1 MGQKNFHRLYNISL
15 GKKFTNGFIRNG
27 HDVLEISDRDFIRQ
41 NRNIFQ
47 AKNINKFQDYLVKTS
62 KNYNPD
68 LIFFGHTQNIS
79 IETIKEFKNLNENLI
94 ISQWNEDPV
103 MNSLNYSK
111 KNIQNITNYS
121 NIVDHN
127 FITTHPSVLKN

>member
-1 MGQKNFHRLYNISL
+1 MFWKLVIVITL
-15 GKKFTNGFIRNG
+15 DKI
-27 HDVLEISDRDFIRQ
+27 EIY
-41 NRNIFQ
+41 FQ
-47 AKNINKFQDYLVKTS
+47 AKNIDKFQNYLVNTS

-103 MNSLNYSK
+103 MKSLSYSK
-111 KNIQNITNYS
+111 KNIENIK
-121 NIVDHN
+121 NIQ
-127 FITTHPSVLKN
+127 K